1 MSRTV
6 SASAFKATCLG
17 LLDEVAGT
25 GTEIVVTK
33 RGKPIARVVPLEQPP
48 SLKGSVTYLVDA
60 DELAA
65 PILEPWDAKQPTG
78 GHRR

>member
-1 MSRTV
+1 MSRTI

-33 RGKPIARVVPLEQPP
+33 RGKPIARIVPLEQSP
-48 SLKGSVTYLVDA
+48 SLEGSVTYLVDE
-60 DELAA
+60 DELVD
-65 PILEPWDAKQPTG
+65 PILEPWDADHPTR